1 MPKKRC
7 CEKEGCGKKL
17 ELTAFPCKCQKL
29 YCALHR
35 YQDEHDCSYNY
46 QAAAKDEL
54 LKTMSTAVVAQKLQV
69 I

>member
-1 MPKKRC
+1 MPKKC
-7 CEKEGCGKKL
+7 CAKEGCGKKL

-29 YCALHR
+29 YCSLHR
-35 YQDEHDCSYNY
+35 YQTEHDCQYDY
-46 QAAAKDEL
+46 HAAAKEEL